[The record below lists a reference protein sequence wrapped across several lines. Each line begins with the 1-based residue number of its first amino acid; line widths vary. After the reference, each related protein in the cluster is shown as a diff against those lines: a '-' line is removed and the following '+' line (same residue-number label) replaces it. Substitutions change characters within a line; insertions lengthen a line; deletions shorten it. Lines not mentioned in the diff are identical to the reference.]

1 MGMVN
6 GPPQEDWGVL
16 RFGWGAQG
24 SSGEGVAAPMGGRA
38 AGHRASPCCDL
49 RHARGLAARDSL
61 KYVT

>member
-6 GPPQEDWGVL
+6 RPPREDWGEL

-38 AGHRASPCCDL
+38 GGRRGSSCCDL
-49 RHARGLAARDSL
+49 RHAHGLAARDSP

>member
-6 GPPQEDWGVL
+6 GPPREDWGEL

-38 AGHRASPCCDL
+38 AGHRAHPAATSAVL
-49 RHARGLAARDSL
+49 VALQQGTARNM
-61 KYVT
+61 